1 MPHDDPEP
9 EPVLDVDPDDG
20 RHETE
25 NQRMDRNWAELL
37 QELRVTQTGTQI
49 LTGFL
54 LTIAFQPRFA
64 TLTGPQRGIYLGLVL
79 AAVATTALGL
89 TPVNLHRGLFRQ
101 HSKAVLVR
109 VAHRLL
115 RTTVAGVAV
124 ILVGTVLLIFDV
136 TVGPWAAALA
146 AAGSAVLL
154 AALAVFPVVLR
165 ARIRRRAHEL
175 TGPSTKGEHPR

>member
-1 MPHDDPEP
+1 VSD
-9 EPVLDVDPDDG
+9 VDVDPSDG
-20 RHETE
+20 RDETE

-64 TLTGPQRGIYLGLVL
+64 GLTPGQRGVYLGLVL

-89 TPVNLHRGLFRQ
+89 TPVNLHRGLFRR

-109 VAHRLL
+109 VTHRVL
-115 RTTVAGVAV
+115 RATLTGVAV
-124 ILVGTVLLIFDV
+124 ILVGTVLLVFDV
-136 TVGPWAAALA
+136 TVGPRAGAA
-146 AAGSAVLL
+146 AAGGTLL
-154 AALAVFPVVLR
+154 LVVGLALIPVVLR
-165 ARIRRRAHEL
+165 ARQRGRDRTA
-175 TGPSTKGEHPR
+175 G